1 MSIGISTTTG
11 PPRPLRSRVKARRMM
26 LATSP
31 ASVIASLDLVTGRM
45 TSVELKFGLTWASRR
60 G

>member
-1 MSIGISTTTG
+1 MSHGICTTTG
-11 PPRPLRSRVKARRMM
+11 PPRPLRRRVKARRMM

-31 ASVIASLDLVTGRM
+31 GRVIDSADLLTGRM
-45 TSVELKFGLTWASRR
+45 TSAELKFGLTWASRR